1 MNFFGKAPKI
11 NKSSIKNCK
20 LWIFRESTKN
30 KQIHQKLKSNGSRKR
45 RRSRSFEKFL
55 FVVVKKLAKTE
66 KTYWSIF
73 IYVSGLGNVPR
84 RNNYAFD
91 CLVWTWHENTLWKS
105 STPWLA
111 LEENY
116 SAIAASSAFVW
127 PRISLALYEKK
138 RTITHQRKDKKT
150 ISE

>member
-1 MNFFGKAPKI
+1 MEAE
-11 NKSSIKNCK
+11 NKDVRVHLKNSY
-20 LWIFRESTKN
+20 LSENSGDVMIVF
-30 KQIHQKLKSNGSRKR
+30 
-45 RRSRSFEKFL
+45 
-55 FVVVKKLAKTE
+55 
-66 KTYWSIF
+66 F

-111 LEENY
+111 LEEKLL

-138 RTITHQRKDKKT
+138 RTITHQRKDKKPLVNKRT
-150 ISE
+150 